1 VIRPLDLI
9 LALLLVATSVAG
21 FILVPAGA
29 NLPVHWGLTGEADGF
44 LPRDAA
50 LLVLP
55 VTGAL
60 TVGLLLAAPRMTA
73 ARPEGGRYALAAAV
87 PLILG
92 LFLVIQAAIVMIGIG
107 IAVDMVRLIVL
118 ALGVLFAVLGNI
130 MPKTQPN
137 GVAGV
142 RLPWTMRDPA
152 NWSATNRLAGLLLL
166 LGGVAMVLAALATG
180 RPEVLLAVTL
190 AAIVVPVLAATIF
203 SYRFAHRS
211 S

>member
-1 VIRPLDLI
+1 MIRPLDVLV
-9 LALLLVATSVAG
+9 AVLLVATSVAG
-21 FILVPAGA
+21 FILIPAGA
-29 NLPVHWGLTGEADGF
+29 ALPVHWGLTGQADGF

-55 VTGAL
+55 VIGAL
-60 TVGLLLAAPRMTA
+60 CVALLLAARRMTA
-73 ARPEGGRYALAAAV
+73 VRPEGGRHALAAAV

-92 LFLVIQAAIVMIGIG
+92 LFLVIQIAIVAIGTG

-130 MPKTQPN
+130 IPKTQPN

-152 NWSATNRLAGLLLL
+152 NWSATNRLAGLLML
-166 LGGVAMVLAALATG
+166 LGGIAMVLAAVVTG

-190 AAIVVPVLAATIF
+190 VAIVAPALVATIF

-211 S
+211 P